1 MGIDEKVKRLLD
13 AYDKNGYINGSILVA
28 SSDRIIVNKGYG
40 FANWEHKIPNF
51 SHTKFRIGSLSK
63 AFTSLAIYQLH
74 KNGNLNIN
82 DAIGKYLVNYP
93 NGGEITIYHCLTN
106 TSGIPNFTADSD
118 FWSRN
123 MRLPLTLAQLIDA
136 FKDKPLHFKPGSEFE
151 YSNSGYSILTA
162 VIEQV
167 SNMPYAK
174 YLSEYIFNPL
184 GMVNT
189 GCDDGRKVIA
199 NMASGYSV
207 WEDVIRAEYSDMSF
221 PLGAY
226 GLYSTVEDLFIWDKA
241 LSSFTILDEVLTK
254 KMFEVNRN
262 NYASGWVI
270 SNIFN
275 KKCSHHYGDISG
287 FCSNFLRFSEE
298 NITVIYL
305 SNLSITPVIKL
316 TEEIS
321 EVMFGGSVSLPA
333 SIDAIGVDDSHKK
346 LCIIGKYQV
355 IDRPTQSISI
365 SQENNSIFLTVSK
378 MYNALYKY
386 KLIPVKQ
393 DLLSITFKTEFV
405 NEELTIHYSPSNIV
419 ECVQYIDCYGEKHTA
434 HKMKTYEKR
443 RI

>member
-40 FANWEHKIPNF
+40 FANREHKIPNF

-63 AFTSLAIYQLH
+63 AFTSFAIYQLH

-118 FWSRN
+118 FWSSN

-136 FKDKPLHFKPGSEFE
+136 FKDKPLHFKPGNEFE

-199 NMASGYSV
+199 EMASGYSV
-207 WEDVIRAEYSDMSF
+207 WEEVIRAEYSDMSF

-254 KMFEVNRN
+254 KMFEVNRS

-270 SNIFN
+270 SNKFN

-298 NITVIYL
+298 KITVIYL

-321 EVMFGGSVSLPA
+321 EVMFGGSMFLPA

-346 LCIIGKYQV
+346 LCIIGQYQV
-355 IDRPTQSISI
+355 IDRPTQTISI

-419 ECVQYIDCYGEKHTA
+419 ECVQYIDCYGEKHMA
-434 HKMKTYEKR
+434 HNMKTYEKR